1 MVTPTS
7 FIQKKKQMVS
17 FFLCQNNLL
26 KVELS
31 TPIEQH
37 KEWVS
42 EDPATQ
48 HR

>member
-1 MVTPTS
+1 MVTPTD
-7 FIQKKKQMVS
+7 FIQKKKTDGI
-17 FFLCQNNLL
+17 FLCQNNLL

-31 TPIEQH
+31 APIEQH

-42 EDPATQ
+42 EEPATQ